1 MQDVTNQYEDELF
14 LPDLCAIRMVFVV
27 VIIAQLAA
35 FVIALAP
42 LNVSLDDRLNDL
54 GMISLFVQWCALGSC
69 SVLCFARRFLKR
81 VNNIQAGFISYFLIL
96 LVVAII
102 SELALQLVFSSQ
114 FDNASTWVWHF
125 RSRNLAITALVAA
138 PVLRY
143 FYIQHQWRR
152 NLRAESNA
160 RLQAL
165 QARIRPHF
173 LFNSMNTIASLI
185 PQQPDEA
192 EEAVHN
198 LADLFRAS
206 LNYKNKFITLQDEF
220 SLCRQYLEIE
230 CLRLGERLKINW
242 NIESLPEDA
251 LLPPLLIQP
260 LLENAIYHGIEP
272 ILAGGT
278 IQINGTFEKN
288 SLLIEISNPLAED
301 ASQQP
306 SPRSSGHHIAL
317 DNIRERL
324 DALYANLGT
333 LSVEHNHDTYKV
345 KLSFPY
351 KNEYEDPNRR

>member
-1 MQDVTNQYEDELF
+1 MQEITDQYEDELF

-27 VIIAQLAA
+27 IIIAQLAA

-42 LNVSLDDRLNDL
+42 LNVTLDDRLYDL
-54 GMISLFVQWCALGSC
+54 GMVSLFVQWCALGSC
-69 SVLCFARRFLKR
+69 SVLCVARRFLKR
-81 VNNIQAGFISYFLIL
+81 VNNIQAGFISFFLIL

-114 FDNASTWVWHF
+114 FDNTSVWVRHF
-125 RSRNLAITALVAA
+125 RLRNLAIAALVAA

-143 FYIQHQWRR
+143 FYVQFQWRR
-152 NLRAESNA
+152 NLRAESNS

-206 LNYKNKFITLQDEF
+206 LNHKNKFITLEDEF
-220 SLCRQYLEIE
+220 FLCRQYLEIE
-230 CLRLGERLKINW
+230 CLRLGDRLKISW
-242 NIESLPEDA
+242 NVDSLPTDA
-251 LLPPLLIQP
+251 LMPPLLIQP

-272 ILAGGT
+272 ILDGGT
-278 IQINGTFEKN
+278 ILISGSFDKN
-288 SLLIEISNPLAED
+288 MLLIEISNPI
-301 ASQQP
+301 SKTIPQQQP
-306 SPRSSGHHIAL
+306 QRSSGHHVAL

-324 DALYANLGT
+324 DALYADLGT
-333 LSVEHNHDTYKV
+333 LTIEHNHDTYIV
-345 KLSFPY
+345 KLALPY
-351 KNEYEDPNRR
+351 KNEYEDPHRR